1 MVIIIIIVMIRYT
14 HHLSGSKII
23 NMHVV
28 YLNRVMQIHIV
39 MFGKVM
45 TLKSTKFIC
54 NKVKCINISK

>member
-1 MVIIIIIVMIRYT
+1 MIRYA
-14 HHLSGSKII
+14 HHLSDSKII